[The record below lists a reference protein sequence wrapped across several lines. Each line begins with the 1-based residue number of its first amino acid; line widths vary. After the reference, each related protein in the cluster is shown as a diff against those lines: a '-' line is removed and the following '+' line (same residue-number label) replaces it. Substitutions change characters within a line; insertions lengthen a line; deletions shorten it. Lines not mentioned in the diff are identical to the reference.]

1 MLQQGMNR
9 RGWASE
15 ADLRP
20 PLQHWHSAP
29 YSTLEGY
36 RLEVDAT
43 RMKDACAAEPSDAKT
58 DFTSMD
64 PLSQLQ
70 VTIPNQIRNNNDLQ
84 LSAPHRSCSSLS

>member
-1 MLQQGMNR
+1 MWQQGMNR

-15 ADLRP
+15 TDLRP

-29 YSTLEGY
+29 YNTLEGY

-43 RMKDACAAEPSDAKT
+43 RMGETCAAEPFDAKL
-58 DFTSMD
+58 DYSRMD

-70 VTIPNQIRNNNDLQ
+70 VSDPF
-84 LSAPHRSCSSLS
+84 SY